1 MEKKDSIY
9 YIFHHLI
16 CNTPKVICCDGDI
29 SNREYEYIRRFAC
42 ETDNPINIYE
52 NTYLPR
58 KYEYVFHYDEFKIM
72 NMIEE
77 DLKNKLNIV
86 FVSMSSS
93 MCQKIDRQFNNKYN
107 VLCITSKTDD
117 NIKKQLIDL
126 ENKILTNNI
135 QILIYSPCIT
145 VGTDISI
152 KNYFNKIY
160 GFMCNHSVTARDFN
174 QMLARVRNP
183 IDDTINILLDRT
195 IPKSQ
200 IANYYE
206 FDEVKSLYCDEYNY
220 NINDLTTY
228 QTLRLWNDFED
239 INNKHYLFPIFLH
252 YITKKGHTYKITDEC
267 KKTNFE
273 KFTLNEIILAENID
287 YDIYTALLE
296 QQQLNDLSR
305 KQKLMVEKFLYSYT
319 FNKSIEDIDES
330 FMKIHF
336 GKRYIV
342 KNNDLFMKI
351 FKGNNIRS
359 NKNIN
364 KYDNDELIHK
374 MINIKKILNYF
385 GFMDIDN
392 QINKTDFE
400 TKYSKIT
407 DIIDDK
413 FRLLFDMKKEE
424 VNDLI
429 KINNTNKK
437 VLGFLNSLLI
447 DYGVEIIGK
456 RIKIYSKET
465 KKQINTWLY
474 NLDILNIIKN
484 IPERDII
491 YDLID

>member
-1 MEKKDSIY
+1 
-9 YIFHHLI
+9 
-16 CNTPKVICCDGDI
+16 
-29 SNREYEYIRRFAC
+29 
-42 ETDNPINIYE
+42 
-52 NTYLPR
+52 
-58 KYEYVFHYDEFKIM
+58 
-72 NMIEE
+72 
-77 DLKNKLNIV
+77 
-86 FVSMSSS
+86 
-93 MCQKIDRQFNNKYN
+93 
-107 VLCITSKTDD
+107 
-117 NIKKQLIDL
+117 
-126 ENKILTNNI
+126 
-135 QILIYSPCIT
+135 
-145 VGTDISI
+145 VGTDVSI
-152 KNYFNKIY
+152 KNYFDKIY

-183 IDDTINILLDRT
+183 VDDTINILLDRT

-228 QTLRLWNDFED
+228 QTLRLYNDFED
-239 INNKHYLFPIFLH
+239 INNRHYLFPIFLH

-287 YDIYTALLE
+287 YDTYIVLLE
-296 QQQLNDLSR
+296 QQKENDLSR
-305 KQKLMVEKFLYSYT
+305 KMKLMIEKFLYSYT

-330 FMKIHF
+330 FMKNHF

-342 KNNDLFMKI
+342 KNNEMFMKI
-351 FKGNNIRS
+351 LKGNNIS
-359 NKNIN
+359 NNEN
-364 KYDNDELIHK
+364 LNNYDNDELIHK
-374 MINIKKILNYF
+374 MMNIKKLLNYF

-447 DYGVEIIGK
+447 DYGVEIIGINK
-456 RIKIYSKET
+456 RLYNKET
-465 KKQINTWLY
+465 KTRSSKWYYKLN
-474 NLDILNIIKN
+474 ILNIIKN
-484 IPERDII
+484 IPKRDII